1 MKDRFGF
8 DWSGVAG
15 APYWSKPQLGRRMFF
30 RHVASAV
37 AGYLLLPGRPLERVA
52 RASVSP
58 KATAKNVVF
67 IMMQGAPSHTDT
79 FDLKAGNPFP
89 RSFNPTTYNGLLFP
103 QGLMPHLAGQ
113 LDSIALVRSMRAW
126 ANVHGL
132 MQQWVQIGRNPAK
145 PTSKISPHIGSVV
158 ALELTR
164 KDAILPAFL
173 ALNGTPPAS
182 SGFLPVADAPFV
194 VTAGG
199 GLPNT
204 SHPDGRDRFAARNA
218 VLQAL
223 EAGAVPGEDL
233 GSGPDEMKE
242 WKTRSRSLMYN
253 SDVDR
258 IFNLDPDD
266 KTRYGNTAFGNAC
279 VTARNLLR
287 ADMGTRFIQIT
298 LGSWDY
304 HSNLYAQL
312 IPMAGQFDA
321 GLGALLVDLKADGL
335 LDQTLIVAQG
345 EFGRTVGNLNGNSGR
360 DHFQQQAML
369 VAGAQVRGGRA
380 IGETDSLGS
389 KTIDPG
395 WSRERDV
402 RAEDIEATIYSALGI
417 DWTTLRQDSRFGR
430 GYEYVPSAGE
440 DLYGP
445 LHELWG

>member
-8 DWSGVAG
+8 DWSGVTG

-37 AGYLLLPGRPLERVA
+37 AGYLLLPGRSLERVA
-52 RASVSP
+52 KASVLP
-58 KATAKNVVF
+58 KGTAKNVVF

-204 SHPDGRDRFAARNA
+204 SHPDGRDRFATRNA

-233 GSGPDEMKE
+233 GAGPDEMME

-321 GLGALLVDLKADGL
+321 GLRRAAHRFEDRWPAGPDPDRRAGRVRAHRGEPEWQFGARSLPAAGDAVRRSADSRWTRHRRNRFAGLQNYRSRMVARTRRAHGRYRGDHLLCAGNRLDDAAPGL
-335 LDQTLIVAQG
+335 ALRTRLRV
-345 EFGRTVGNLNGNSGR
+345 RTVGQRGP
-360 DHFQQQAML
+360 
-369 VAGAQVRGGRA
+369 VRTA
-380 IGETDSLGS
+380 
-389 KTIDPG
+389 P
-395 WSRERDV
+395 
-402 RAEDIEATIYSALGI
+402 
-417 DWTTLRQDSRFGR
+417 
-430 GYEYVPSAGE
+430 
-440 DLYGP
+440 
-445 LHELWG
+445 

>member
-8 DWSGVAG
+8 DWSGVTG

-30 RHVASAV
+30 RHAASSV
-37 AGYLLLPGRPLERVA
+37 AGYLLLRGGPLERVA
-52 RASVSP
+52 KAAVSP
-58 KATAKNVVF
+58 KGTARNVVF

-89 RSFNPTTYNGLLFP
+89 KSFNPTAYNGLLFP
-103 QGLMPHLAGQ
+103 QGLMPQLAGQ
-113 LDSIALVRSMRAW
+113 IDSVALVRAARAW

-132 MQQWVQIGRNPAK
+132 MQQWVQIGRNPAA

-164 KDAILPAFL
+164 KDAVLPAFL
-173 ALNGTPPAS
+173 ALNGTPPAA

-204 SHPDGRDRFAARNA
+204 THPDGRDRFAARNA

-223 EAGAVPGEDL
+223 EATSLPGDDL
-233 GSGPDEMKE
+233 GTGPDEMAE

-258 IFNLDPDD
+258 IFSLEADD
-266 KTRYGNTAFGNAC
+266 KVRYGNSGFGNAC

-287 ADMGTRFIQIT
+287 ADMGTRFIQISF
-298 LGSWDY
+298 GSWDH

-312 IPMAGQFDA
+312 MPMAAQFDA
-321 GLGALLVDLKADGL
+321 GLGAAGRFENRWPAGRNPDRGAGRIRAHGGALESQFGPRSLPAAGGAVRRGADSRR
-335 LDQTLIVAQG
+335 A
-345 EFGRTVGNLNGNSGR
+345 RHRHHRS
-360 DHFQQQAML
+360 
-369 VAGAQVRGGRA
+369 RGGQDHRA
-380 IGETDSLGS
+380 GMVARARRARRRHRGDHLLG
-389 KTIDPG
+389 PG
-395 WSRERDV
+395 DRLDYAAAGQALRTRLRV
-402 RAEDIEATIYSALGI
+402 RATGEPGSLRTSA
-417 DWTTLRQDSRFGR
+417 
-430 GYEYVPSAGE
+430 
-440 DLYGP
+440 
-445 LHELWG
+445 